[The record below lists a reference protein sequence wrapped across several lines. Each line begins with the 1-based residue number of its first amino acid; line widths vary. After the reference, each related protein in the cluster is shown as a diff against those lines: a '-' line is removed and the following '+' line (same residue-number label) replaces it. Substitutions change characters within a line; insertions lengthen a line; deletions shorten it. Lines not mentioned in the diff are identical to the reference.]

1 MISRRDNRIKRHK
14 RVRAKIYGTKSR
26 PRLSVFKSHKH
37 IHLQLIDDEVNAK
50 LGASQKQ
57 LKQSYISTMSIL
69 TAGVKILKLGE
80 VDAETLR
87 NLPDPRNLGGGRMEA
102 VLSPTEGLL
111 GMVAAL
117 TQLTAQ
123 HALDIA
129 A

>member
-1 MISRRDNRIKRHK
+1 
-14 RVRAKIYGTKSR
+14 
-26 PRLSVFKSHKH
+26 
-37 IHLQLIDDEVNAK
+37 
-50 LGASQKQ
+50 
-57 LKQSYISTMSIL
+57 MSIL